1 MGERGNVVSDNV
13 QTATTTTQ
21 ERSPA
26 PGRPLS
32 NTAGPPSITDWQ
44 LTPGQDYVAATASGY
59 KLHPS
64 GPNSA
69 HAFIEEPTGRIHQ
82 WYPEQHS
89 WGHPMDSS
97 IKPEH
102 QFDGLN
108 PDDLSPLET
117 KTSIAPPDLAFK
129 APQPPAAGRSNSWD
143 DDD

>member
-1 MGERGNVVSDNV
+1 
-13 QTATTTTQ
+13 
-21 ERSPA
+21 
-26 PGRPLS
+26 
-32 NTAGPPSITDWQ
+32 
-44 LTPGQDYVAATASGY
+44 
-59 KLHPS
+59 
-64 GPNSA
+64 
-69 HAFIEEPTGRIHQ
+69 
-82 WYPEQHS
+82 
-89 WGHPMDSS
+89 MDSS